1 MKLTQEQKR
10 IKIAQAQGFK
20 FSPTGRSTECPFWG
34 QPVPDYF
41 NDLNAC
47 HEAKKKL
54 TKEQCPVFHDYL
66 MDTEKPSLHVCIN
79 NEHPWSERW
88 SWGQPPE
95 TEAECLGL
103 ALKLWE
109 VGQ

>member
-20 FSPTGRSTECPFWG
+20 FSPTGRSIECPFWG

-47 HEAKKKL
+47 HEMENHLGESIVKYRDMLADFLGDDLRLGWAIHAK
-54 TKEQCPVFHDYL
+54 
-66 MDTEKPSLHVCIN
+66 
-79 NEHPWSERW
+79 SELR
-88 SWGQPPE
+88 
-95 TEAECLGL
+95 AECFGL
-103 ALKLWE
+103 TLNLWK
-109 VGQ
+109 VGK